1 MMVLNKNTKMAQLN
15 TLRRWVMQRAWD
27 LRKTAGVDMST
38 ALRAAWT
45 IEKAM
50 MAAHAQCDA
59 EKYSVVPSRWAKYG
73 KDRTYISINIY
84 GKKFE
89 KVSYGFV
96 DNMTGAFYAA

>member
-1 MMVLNKNTKMAQLN
+1 
-15 TLRRWVMQRAWD
+15 MQ
-27 LRKTAGVDMST
+27 
-38 ALRAAWT
+38 
-45 IEKAM
+45 
-50 MAAHAQCDA
+50 AAHDQCNA

-84 GKKFE
+84 GKKFS

>member
-1 MMVLNKNTKMAQLN
+1 MVAMDKNFKMAQLN
-15 TLRRWVMQRAWD
+15 TFRRWVMKRAWD
-27 LRKTAGVDMST
+27 LRKTSGVDMST
-38 ALRAAWT
+38 ALRAAWA

-50 MAAHAQCDA
+50 QAAHAQCDA
-59 EKYSVVPSRWAKYG
+59 EKFSVVPSHWEKYG

-84 GKKFE
+84 GKKFS

>member
-1 MMVLNKNTKMAQLN
+1 MMAMDKKFKMAQLN

-27 LRKTAGVDMST
+27 LRKTSGVDMST
-38 ALRAAWT
+38 ALRAAWA

-50 MAAHAQCDA
+50 QAANAQCNA
-59 EKYSVVPSRWAKYG
+59 EKYIVVSSRWAKYG
-73 KDRTYISINIY
+73 KDRTYIAINIY
-84 GKKFE
+84 GKKFS